1 MSSADPSRPRILVFA
16 GPNGSG
22 KSTITKKIP
31 ICGIYVNADE
41 IKRITRCTDL
51 EAAQEAEQ
59 IRLSLLS
66 AHKDFTFET
75 VLSTDRN
82 LALLRQAKEMG
93 YEIQAVFVLTND
105 PHINVERVRS
115 RVKAGG
121 HDVPEEKADEIFAAA
136 EGVFE
141 SLEHNGTPV
150 RTESESYECSF
161 FECEI
166 PPKLAKGYAV
176 GETLETG
183 CYLCGDRN
191 EQSCKLT
198 VKAVL
203 DGKDAAAHADET
215 MSAENEKGSCE
226 RDTADFYGQQ
236 SHHLISRRE
245 ADPNVKFVSN
255 TSAEYWYFDN
265 GSSVVEII
273 IETPEGMEQAFFD
286 KVKPL
291 LDSLRFKQ

>member
-93 YEIQAVFVLTND
+93 YEIQAVFILTND
-105 PHINVERVRS
+105 P
-115 RVKAGG
+115 
-121 HDVPEEKADEIFAAA
+121 ADMKNHCGIYP
-136 EGVFE
+136 G
-141 SLEHNGTPV
+141 S
-150 RTESESYECSF
+150 SESQT
-161 FECEI
+161 I
-166 PPKLAKGYAV
+166 PA
-176 GETLETG
+176 
-183 CYLCGDRN
+183 
-191 EQSCKLT
+191 SLT
-198 VKAVL
+198 IRMKY
-203 DGKDAAAHADET
+203 
-215 MSAENEKGSCE
+215 
-226 RDTADFYGQQ
+226 R
-236 SHHLISRRE
+236 I
-245 ADPNVKFVSN
+245 
-255 TSAEYWYFDN
+255 
-265 GSSVVEII
+265 
-273 IETPEGMEQAFFD
+273 
-286 KVKPL
+286 
-291 LDSLRFKQ
+291 